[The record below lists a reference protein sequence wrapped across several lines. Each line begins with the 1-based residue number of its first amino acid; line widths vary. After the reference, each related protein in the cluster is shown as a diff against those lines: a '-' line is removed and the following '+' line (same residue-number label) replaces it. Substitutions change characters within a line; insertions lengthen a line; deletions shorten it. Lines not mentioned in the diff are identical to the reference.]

1 LFQIVAK
8 FMGYLLPNCF
18 GELYLYSNSRD
29 VLDGA
34 CEWGQDGMMNDHI
47 TPETCWPLRRGRAYE
62 HSPNTL
68 CFPCDHL
75 RPELSGQLGEYICIP
90 VIAHRDTVGLLHINF
105 AATDK
110 PLVAKALGQFATR
123 CAEHIS
129 MAIANVKLRDEL
141 HDQSIRDPLTGL
153 YNRRYF
159 MDVMRRETVSSDRGK
174 KGFCLISFDADK
186 FKTFND
192 NHGHEA
198 GDMVLR
204 TLAQCMVAV
213 MPDDAICARI
223 GGEEFT
229 ILVPK
234 TDLDKALACAER
246 LRRDVEAIEVRTAFG
261 PLPRVTI
268 SSGVVAYDGGAPA
281 ERFDEAIR

>member
-1 LFQIVAK
+1 V
-8 FMGYLLPNCF
+8 
-18 GELYLYSNSRD
+18 
-29 VLDGA
+29 
-34 CEWGQDGMMNDHI
+34 
-47 TPETCWPLRRGRAYE
+47 RAYE

-90 VIAHRDTVGLLHINF
+90 VIAHGDTVGLLHINF

-110 PLVAKALGQFATR
+110 SSVAKALGQFVTR

-129 MAIANVKLRDEL
+129 LAIAKVKLRDEL

-159 MDVMRRETVSSDRGK
+159 MDAMRRETVSSDRGE
-174 KGFCLISFDADK
+174 KGFGLISFDADK
-186 FKTFND
+186 FKTFSD

-198 GDMVLR
+198 GNMVLR
-204 TLAQCMVAV
+204 ALAQRMVTV
-213 MPDDAICARI
+213 IPDDAICVRI
-223 GGEEFT
+223 GGEEFA
-229 ILVPK
+229 IPLPK
-234 TDLDKALACAER
+234 TDLYDAFASAER

-268 SSGVVAYDGGAPA
+268 SSGVVTYDVGHPA
-281 ERFDEAIR
+281 ERFDEASR